1 MCPLLIA
8 SVSSVSIHLGRKQPL
23 TWQPFSKDLLIFWE
37 WTLCSSSFW
46 SHDPRSSCCTHS
58 LAVQHPPE
66 LQDARLLDSREKST
80 PRVRFAPGKGQNE
93 AAGDGP
99 APRRGPGRSTLP
111 RAPWGLWGLRGELG
125 PTSEEIG
132 PEGPGPA
139 PEGWVLHLDG
149 TRKLKGGRR
158 GGRIRCRNRGQGGR
172 GWKSKDWET
181 DGKAGIC
188 PGVGQ
193 PPCRPGLEPWE

>member
-1 MCPLLIA
+1 M
-8 SVSSVSIHLGRKQPL
+8 
-23 TWQPFSKDLLIFWE
+23 WQPFSKDLLIFWE

-80 PRVRFAPGKGQNE
+80 PRVRFAPGEGQNE

-99 APRRGPGRSTLP
+99 APRRGPGCSTLP
-111 RAPWGLWGLRGELG
+111 RAPWGLWGLRDELG
-125 PTSEEIG
+125 PISEEIG

-158 GGRIRCRNRGQGGR
+158 GVGSGAEIEAKVGGAERARTGRQMEKLGFAQGLVSHRVGLA
-172 GWKSKDWET
+172 WSPESKEAAIFKN
-181 DGKAGIC
+181 GYLPNIIILNK
-188 PGVGQ
+188 
-193 PPCRPGLEPWE
+193 